1 MSASWPG
8 FSETDTLVLPLQ
20 EAPPAGAV
28 DIDGRR
34 FEPKAELHVTLVGG
48 ALGREL
54 RATLGERLDAAVRP
68 AFEALD
74 WTYARA
80 GLGALIEM
88 TGRRDDGRR
97 GPVASI
103 IEFIELP
110 AMPHLH
116 RWLGELLGR
125 ELPVAP
131 PHVTLYT
138 HACAKG
144 IGVPTIVKLRAWRRR
159 RLSFLANDVIEQE
172 GPASATR
179 HSPPAP

>member
-20 EAPPAGAV
+20 EAPPAGPV
-28 DIDGRR
+28 EIDGRR
-34 FEPKAELHVTLVGG
+34 FEPKAELHVTLVGS

-74 WTYARA
+74 WSYARTR
-80 GLGALIEM
+80 LGALIEK

-125 ELPVAP
+125 ELPVPP

-138 HACAKG
+138 HACGKG
-144 IGVPTIVKLRAWRRR
+144 IGIPSMVKLRAWTRR
-159 RLSFLANDVIEQE
+159 RLSFDEHGLIHRE
-172 GPASATR
+172 GAASATP
-179 HSPPAP
+179 HEPPAP